1 MLPLDS
7 FCISFFQFS
16 GPKTSSGDI
25 LDLYSKK
32 DENVINLAET
42 NFKIQAYQA
51 AARYNLND
59 LYIDSFMDN
68 TGIDTIMSS
77 GYEHRGTPNFDVI
90 VNTAWKRKI
99 HRYAKA
105 EIISTLEQQDNRI
118 KQYEEDLQNA
128 KDKIGTLEG
137 IIKLNK
143 KNALKIIGDIELRKG
158 EE

>member
-1 MLPLDS
+1 MVAYEIAQAIHYGVPVLGGIICMLIGAL
-7 FCISFFQFS
+7 
-16 GPKTSSGDI
+16 
-25 LDLYSKK
+25 
-32 DENVINLAET
+32 
-42 NFKIQAYQA
+42 
-51 AARYNLND
+51 
-59 LYIDSFMDN
+59 
-68 TGIDTIMSS
+68 
-77 GYEHRGTPNFDVI
+77 I